1 MRCTCNEE
9 AAAEGLAH
17 IVPRSPV
24 PIVADIHFHH
34 EMALAALEAGVQGLR
49 LNPGNLR
56 KEAEIKQV
64 AAEARDRGVPIRIGV
79 NAGSLHPDLYKKYG
93 GATPEALVESAR
105 NELAFFEEV
114 DFTDVKI
121 SVKASSVALMIA
133 AYRLASETFD
143 HPLHLGVTEAGPPPA
158 GLVKGTAGI
167 ATLLAEGI
175 GDTIRFSLTAD
186 PVEEARAGRQLLE
199 SLGLRER
206 KGLDLIACPSCGR
219 AQVDVIAVAKE
230 AQEALEKL
238 NLPIQVAVMGCVVN
252 GPGEAREADIG
263 IAAGQAEGPPV
274 HPGQDRPRR
283 PRGGHGAGTG
293 RRGGAPGRRRG
304 RGAHRRGRLERR
316 GRGGGG
322 PARSARLD
330 GRRSQPHLGE
340 DRDHQASHRQLACAP
355 MAKGAIVTREE
366 DFPRWYQEVI
376 AGAEM
381 ADNGPARGTMV
392 IRPWGYGIWELMQA
406 ELDRRIKEAGA
417 ENAYFPLFIPES
429 FLKLEAEHVEGFAPE
444 LAVVTH
450 GGGKELEEPLVVRP
464 TSETVINSFFSKW
477 VQSHRDLPLLINQW
491 ANVVRWELR
500 PRLFLRTSEFLWQEG
515 HTAHATEDE
524 ARRLRAA
531 HPRTTSTARP
541 WSTR

>member
-1 MRCTCNEE
+1 MTTTKTADVDGTLAQIYALAAAGADIVRCTCNEE
-9 AAAEGLAH
+9 AAAEGLAQ

-64 AAEARDRGVPIRIGV
+64 AAEARTGACPS
-79 NAGSLHPDLYKKYG
+79 ASGSTPARCTPTSTKYG

-105 NELAFFEEV
+105 NELAYFEEV

-263 IAAGQAEGPPV
+263 IAAGKKKGHLFIRGKIVRVVPEDGMDGEEALVDEAE
-274 HPGQDRPRR
+274 
-283 PRGGHGAGTG
+283 
-293 RRGGAPGRRRG
+293 
-304 RGAHRRGRLERR
+304 RLVAE
-316 GRGGGG
+316 
-322 PARSARLD
+322 
-330 GRRSQPHLGE
+330 GRRSRG
-340 DRDHQASHRQLACAP
+340 ALAA
-355 MAKGAIVTREE
+355 A
-366 DFPRWYQEVI
+366 D
-376 AGAEM
+376 AGAE
-381 ADNGPARGTMV
+381 
-392 IRPWGYGIWELMQA
+392 A
-406 ELDRRIKEAGA
+406 EAEADRRA
-417 ENAYFPLFIPES
+417 
-429 FLKLEAEHVEGFAPE
+429 
-444 LAVVTH
+444 
-450 GGGKELEEPLVVRP
+450 
-464 TSETVINSFFSKW
+464 
-477 VQSHRDLPLLINQW
+477 LL
-491 ANVVRWELR
+491 
-500 PRLFLRTSEFLWQEG
+500 
-515 HTAHATEDE
+515 E
-524 ARRLRAA
+524 ARRADPNHTSRRSRSSAVTATDTDAGTSTNLRS
-531 HPRTTSTARP
+531 HGQGRDRVRGPRTSPAGTKR
-541 WSTR
+541 